1 MIKLK
6 ELLKKEKLNEA
17 NIDKK
22 VNTKEVVKRMLK
34 NFKGQYVWVG
44 KAWAKELIRKYPK
57 GISQTDFIIDAENLK
72 NNFGGQGIDK
82 IFKGLNEG
90 KLNEAKYGKL
100 DFSVTDHNVVDR
112 SFSKFNGVKLGA
124 WEADVKGW
132 NDEKNYKQF
141 VGEFNANAFKLYDLY
156 KNTVVKFE
164 KEANKMLS
172 KKHKLLKKW
181 RRKDGQK

>member
-6 ELLKKEKLNEA
+6 DLLKKE
-17 NIDKK
+17 
-22 VNTKEVVKRMLK
+22 
-34 NFKGQYVWVG
+34 
-44 KAWAKELIRKYPK
+44 
-57 GISQTDFIIDAENLK
+57 
-72 NNFGGQGIDK
+72 
-82 IFKGLNEG
+82 